1 MKQKDNK
8 VHLYGFLNEIKSVN
22 EIQGK
27 KSFLMDVAT
36 VENWKDNTDEWKKR
50 TTYHTVSLLTD
61 DKKVIKNLEKA
72 KADLDNNMKHLG
84 EEGFEPKTHTVSL
97 DGSLT
102 TKENIDEKGV
112 KYYNPMVVADGESF
126 KLDAKRQEKE
136 VRNRAE
142 LKGNIANID
151 MKDGFAK
158 VSIATHFYAPG
169 ASKNYKGE
177 EKEYTE
183 VTRYIETKV
192 DEKRLPKTFAA
203 LKNGELAV
211 GDLVSVNGQMHN
223 NRYTEKE
230 TGIYRDKIDI
240 DLKGFDLIA
249 KKGEKK
255 AQGEEKTEKK
265 AEVKK
270 ETKKAA
276 PKKATPRKKGVSM

>member
-8 VHLYGFLNEIKSVN
+8 VHLYGFLNEIKSAN
-22 EIQGK
+22 DFEGK

-36 VENWKDNTDEWKKR
+36 VENWQDNAENWQSR
-50 TTYHTVSLLTD
+50 TSYHTVSLLTG
-61 DKKVIKNLEKA
+61 DKKIIKGLEKA
-72 KADLDNNMKHLG
+72 KVDLDNNIANRDT
-84 EEGFEPKTHTVSL
+84 EGFKPKTHTVSL

-102 TKENIDEKGV
+102 TKKSTSDEGV
-112 KYYNPMVVADGESF
+112 EYFNPVAVADAESF
-126 KLDAKRQEKE
+126 KLDVKRQENE

-158 VSIATHFYAPG
+158 ISIATHFYVPG
-169 ASKNYKGE
+169 ESTNHKGE
-177 EKEYTE
+177 TKPYTE
-183 VTRYIETKV
+183 VTKYIETKV
-192 DEKRLPKTFAA
+192 DEKRLPKTFAQ
-203 LKNGELAV
+203 LKNGELGI

-223 NRYTEKE
+223 NRYKEKE
-230 TGIYRDKIDI
+230 SGIYRDKVDI
-240 DLKGFDLIA
+240 DLKGFNLIA

-255 AQGEEKTEKK
+255 AQAEEKTEKK
-265 AEVKK
+265 AEAKK